1 LKQPADLRRLVVRA
15 GLPTD
20 DVNRLAQ
27 HRPRVLEMRF
37 SDGEC
42 VPLTVGD
49 TGEQQVIELAPVS
62 TTSVRIDVVD
72 VYPADA
78 EGATLVALS
87 EVELLQRPPR

>member
-27 HRPRVLEMRF
+27 HRPRVLELRF

-42 VPLTVGD
+42 VPLMVDD
-49 TGEQQVIELAPVS
+49 TGEQQFFELAPVS

-72 VYPADA
+72 IYPADA
-78 EGATLVALS
+78 AGATLVALT
-87 EVELLQRPPR
+87 EAELFQRPPR